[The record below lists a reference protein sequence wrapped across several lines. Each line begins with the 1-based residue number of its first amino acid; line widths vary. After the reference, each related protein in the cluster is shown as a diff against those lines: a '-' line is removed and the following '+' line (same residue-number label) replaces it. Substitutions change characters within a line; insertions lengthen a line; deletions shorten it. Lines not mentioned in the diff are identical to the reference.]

1 MTLNRRSFLV
11 GGAASA
17 AASISTFAH
26 AANPC
31 STPTTWDKAYDVIV
45 IGSGGAGL
53 SAGIVAKEKGAN
65 AVVLEKLSIPGG
77 NTMVSGGGLNAAVE
91 ADYKKA
97 GIEDSPQ
104 LHTKQTMAAGDFR
117 ADPAL
122 VATLCENVPQSVEW
136 LKKVGVQFK
145 PGIYQIYGGLWP
157 RCRNPVGQSGGDYIK
172 ACMNY
177 ANRIG
182 LPVLTNHKV
191 VGIIREKPDS
201 GRVLGVEVEFK
212 DGKKEFWK
220 ANKAVVAA
228 AGGFAANPTM
238 CSYFDPRLT
247 KLNTTN
253 QPGSTGEV
261 LKYIQGIGGLAV
273 GLDYIQCIPWTAPGY
288 KHNADIFQAIEYTIF
303 LNKEG
308 KRYVAED
315 ARRDVIRDATLAQT
329 DQTVFP
335 VCDTDGFDK
344 NNEYYN
350 EMNHRALENGTLFK
364 ADTIEELAKLI
375 KVPPEVMVAT
385 INEYNAMV
393 DSKKDPLGRTPIM
406 LSHKIVKAP
415 FYAGPI
421 GMCRHHTMG
430 GAKINTKAQV
440 LDRDGN
446 VIPGLYAAGEVT
458 GGIHGSN
465 RIGGN
470 AIADIFTFGR
480 IAGKG
485 AASEQ

>member
-1 MTLNRRSFLV
+1 M
-11 GGAASA
+11 
-17 AASISTFAH
+17 
-26 AANPC
+26 
-31 STPTTWDKAYDVIV
+31 
-45 IGSGGAGL
+45 
-53 SAGIVAKEKGAN
+53 
-65 AVVLEKLSIPGG
+65 
-77 NTMVSGGGLNAAVE
+77 
-91 ADYKKA
+91 
-97 GIEDSPQ
+97 
-104 LHTKQTMAAGDFR
+104 
-117 ADPAL
+117 
-122 VATLCENVPQSVEW
+122 
-136 LKKVGVQFK
+136 
-145 PGIYQIYGGLWP
+145 
-157 RCRNPVGQSGGDYIK
+157 
-172 ACMNY
+172 
-177 ANRIG
+177 
-182 LPVLTNHKV
+182 LPKML
-191 VGIIREKPDS
+191 
-201 GRVLGVEVEFK
+201 
-212 DGKKEFWK
+212 
-220 ANKAVVAA
+220 
-228 AGGFAANPTM
+228 
-238 CSYFDPRLT
+238 
-247 KLNTTN
+247 
-253 QPGSTGEV
+253 
-261 LKYIQGIGGLAV
+261 
-273 GLDYIQCIPWTAPGY
+273 
-288 KHNADIFQAIEYTIF
+288 
-303 LNKEG
+303 
-308 KRYVAED
+308 
-315 ARRDVIRDATLAQT
+315 IRDATLAQT

-480 IAGKG
+480 IAGEG

>member
-1 MTLNRRSFLV
+1 ML

-31 STPTTWDKAYDVIV
+31 STPTTWDKTYDIIV

-104 LHTKQTMAAGDFR
+104 LHTKQTMAAGDYR

-177 ANRIG
+177 ANKIG

-201 GRVLGVEVEFK
+201 GRVLGVEVELK

-261 LKYIQGIGGLAV
+261 LKCIQGIGGLAV

-288 KHNADIFQAIEYTIF
+288 KHTADIFQAIEYTIF

-430 GAKINTKAQV
+430 APRSIRRLKYLTAT
-440 LDRDGN
+440 
-446 VIPGLYAAGEVT
+446 EM
-458 GGIHGSN
+458 
-465 RIGGN
+465 
-470 AIADIFTFGR
+470 
-480 IAGKG
+480 
-485 AASEQ
+485 